1 VLIRVDEGGR
11 RWMMVEDDG
20 RRRGRVEREKS
31 LYRMS
36 GGRGKRVSIGGRV
49 VMEERSTQVEK
60 SEGEELGRR

>member
-1 VLIRVDEGGR
+1 
-11 RWMMVEDDG
+11 MMVEDDG